1 MLAPND
7 IEELQG
13 KNSRGWT
20 ITFDWFVNPTN
31 FQKVLEG
38 NYDRKGET
46 KKIVWPGLKDVA
58 KNTLIVLV
66 ICLIIGITDT
76 VYPLG
81 RGDEVRP
88 CPEDYNPKRP
98 LHLEIEEGESLELFI
113 YVIPNTMPFAD
124 AIRQSPPF
132 KMRVAVKGSVIAHNE
147 DFFVNQWG
155 GASIHL
161 SL

>member
-1 MLAPND
+1 MAK
-7 IEELQG
+7 QG
-13 KNSRGWT
+13 KITVDIKSGFDGWWRYNVYVSAASFRDEQR
-20 ITFDWFVNPTN
+20 IEYRS
-31 FQKVLEG
+31 L
-38 NYDRKGET
+38 
-46 KKIVWPGLKDVA
+46 
-58 KNTLIVLV
+58 
-66 ICLIIGITDT
+66 TDT

-98 LHLEIEEGESLELFI
+98 LHLEVEEGDSLELFI

-132 KMRVAVKGSVIAHNE
+132 KMRVAVKGSIIAHNE